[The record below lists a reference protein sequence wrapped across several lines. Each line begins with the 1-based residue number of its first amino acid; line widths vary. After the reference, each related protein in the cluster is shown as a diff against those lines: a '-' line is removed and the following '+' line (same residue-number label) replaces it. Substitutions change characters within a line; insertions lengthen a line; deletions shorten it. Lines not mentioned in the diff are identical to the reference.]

1 MTLTP
6 KIKTPSISRI
16 LSVAPM
22 LKRTDR
28 HCRYF
33 LRLIH
38 PGVLL
43 YSEMVTTG
51 AILFGSRERH
61 LDFDASEHPIALQLG
76 GSDPEHLAQCA
87 EIGEQ
92 WGYDEINL
100 NIGCPSERVQSGLFG
115 ACLMKNPDLV
125 AECVY
130 AMQKRVSIPVTV
142 KTRIGVDELDSY
154 EHLVSFIQ
162 KIASV
167 GCQTFII
174 HARKAWLKGLSPK
187 ENREIP
193 PLDYERVYQVKQD
206 FPHLE
211 IILNGGIQTSR
222 EALAQLERVD
232 GVMIGRAVYQ
242 HPYLLAE
249 FLENP
254 PSRMEVMKE
263 YLAYIERKMVEGG
276 RLAGLIQPVFGL
288 FYNQPSGKRWRRGL
302 SQLSFQTA
310 QAVEG
315 LLNSL

>member
-1 MTLTP
+1 MINP
-6 KIKTPSISRI
+6 IIKNQPSRMFSI
-16 LSVAPM
+16 APM

-38 PGVLL
+38 PEIFL

-61 LDFDASEHPIALQLG
+61 LDFDVREHPIALQLG
-76 GSDPEHLAQCA
+76 GSDPEQLAQCA

-125 AECVY
+125 ADCVD
-130 AMQKRVSIPVTV
+130 AMRRKVSIPVTV

-154 EHLVSFIQ
+154 EHLMTFIQ
-162 KIASV
+162 KVSSA

-193 PLDYERVYQVKQD
+193 PLNYERVYQIKRD
-206 FPHLE
+206 FPALE
-211 IILNGGIQTSR
+211 VILNGGIQTSQD
-222 EALAQLERVD
+222 ALAQLEWVD
-232 GVMIGRAVYQ
+232 GVMIGRAAYQ

-249 FLENP
+249 LLENP
-254 PSRMEVMKE
+254 LSRMEVIKG
-263 YLAYIERKMVEGG
+263 YLGYIERKMIDGE
-276 RLAGLIQPVFGL
+276 RLSGLIQPIFGL

-302 SQLSFQTA
+302 SQLPFQSA
-310 QAVEG
+310 EAIEN
-315 LLNSL
+315 LLRSL